1 MEMLVDMDRWKHGS
15 GEIECNEIERNEIER
30 NEIERGL
37 SGLGRFAL
45 ILRKVPKI
53 R

>member
-1 MEMLVDMDRWKHGS
+1 MEMVVDMDRWKHGS
-15 GEIECNEIERNEIER
+15 GEIERNEIER